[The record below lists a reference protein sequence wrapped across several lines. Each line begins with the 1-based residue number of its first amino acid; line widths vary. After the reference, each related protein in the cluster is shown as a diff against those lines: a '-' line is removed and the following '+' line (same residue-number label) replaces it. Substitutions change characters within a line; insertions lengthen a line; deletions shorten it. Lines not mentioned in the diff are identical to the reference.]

1 MVSMDQRIVRKR
13 PMEMLR
19 NGRGLTDV
27 VKVVTGMRRCGK
39 STLMEMYADELR
51 TSGVPD
57 EDIVSINLESKEYM
71 DLETPEQLLDAIV
84 GRIGDSGIKYV
95 FIDEVQN
102 VIGWERAISALI
114 VTKRCDIHITGSNS
128 HMLSSELAT
137 HISGRY
143 VEISLTPLSFCEY
156 MELHPGDRRQRFNEY
171 LRFGA
176 LPEVDPSRGKEFCDA
191 QLMGIYNT
199 VLVKDILRR
208 LERGDARTLEAIA
221 RFLYSNIGNI
231 TNIDSIA
238 DTLKIGNAKVSKYVS
253 MLSEAF
259 LFYDA
264 ERYDIVGKKIL
275 KTNGKFYASDLGI
288 RNVALKGSGMADISR
303 PLENLVYL
311 ELVRRGYTVR
321 IGSIKDREVDFT
333 ASKDGRTEY
342 YQVCQTMLAESTRER
357 ELYSL
362 GSIRDNYPKTVLT
375 LDDYGLGSE
384 DGIEVVNVIDWFMS
398 SEL

>member
-1 MVSMDQRIVRKR
+1 MVSMDRRIVRKR

-51 TSGVPD
+51 ASGVPD

-71 DLETPEQLLDAIV
+71 DLETPEQLLDATV
-84 GRIGDSGIKYV
+84 GRIGDSRIKYV

-221 RFLYSNIGNI
+221 RFLYSNIGKI

-288 RNVALKGSGMADISR
+288 RNVTLRGSGMADISR
-303 PLENLVYL
+303 PLDNLVYL
-311 ELVRRGYTVR
+311 ELVRRGYTVC
-321 IGSIKDREVDFT
+321 IGSIKGREVDFT

-375 LDDYGLGSE
+375 LDDHGLGSE

>member
-1 MVSMDQRIVRKR
+1 MDQRIVRRR

-19 NGRGLTDV
+19 SGRGLMDV

-39 STLMEMYADELR
+39 STLMEMYADELIA
-51 TSGVPD
+51 SGVPY

-71 DLETPEQLLDAIV
+71 DLETSEQLSDAV
-84 GRIGDSGIKYV
+84 FSRIGNSGIKYV

-102 VIGWERAISALI
+102 VIGWERVISALT
-114 VTKRCDIHITGSNS
+114 VTRRCDIHITGSNS

-143 VEISLTPLSFCEY
+143 VEIELTPLSFREY

-176 LPEVDPSRGKEFCDA
+176 LPEVDPARGAEFCDA
-191 QLMGIYNT
+191 QLIGIYNT
-199 VLVKDILRR
+199 ILVKDILRR
-208 LERGDARTLEAIA
+208 LERGDARTLDSIA
-221 RFLYSNIGNI
+221 RFLYSNVGNL

-238 DTLKIGNAKVSKYVS
+238 NTLNIGNSKVSRYVS
-253 MLSEAF
+253 MLCEAF

-264 ERYDIVGKKIL
+264 ERYDIVRKKVL

-288 RNVALKGSGMADISR
+288 RNVALRGSGMADISR
-303 PLENLVYL
+303 PLENLVFL

-321 IGSIKDREVDFT
+321 IGSFRDKEVDFT

-342 YQVCQTMLAESTRER
+342 YQVCQTMLSEDTRER

-362 GSIRDNYPKTVLT
+362 EAIRDNHPKIVLT
-375 LDDYGLGSE
+375 LDDYGLGSDE
-384 DGIEVVNVIDWFMS
+384 GIEIMNVIDWFMS
-398 SEL
+398 SES

>member
-1 MVSMDQRIVRKR
+1 
-13 PMEMLR
+13 MLR
-19 NGRGLTDV
+19 SGRGLMDV

-39 STLMEMYADELR
+39 STLMEMYADELIA
-51 TSGVPD
+51 SGVPY

-71 DLETPEQLLDAIV
+71 DLETSEQLSDAV
-84 GRIGDSGIKYV
+84 FSRIGSSGIKYV

-102 VIGWERAISALI
+102 VIGWERVISALT
-114 VTKRCDIHITGSNS
+114 VTRRCDIHITGSNS

-143 VEISLTPLSFCEY
+143 VEIELTPLSFREY

-176 LPEVDPSRGKEFCDA
+176 LPEVDPARGAEFCDA
-191 QLMGIYNT
+191 QLIGIYNT

-208 LERGDARTLEAIA
+208 LERGDARTLDSIA
-221 RFLYSNIGNI
+221 RFLYSNVGNL

-238 DTLKIGNAKVSKYVS
+238 NTLNIGNSKVSRYVS
-253 MLSEAF
+253 MLCEAF

-264 ERYDIVGKKIL
+264 ERYDIVRKKVL

-288 RNVALKGSGMADISR
+288 RNVALRGSGMADISR
-303 PLENLVYL
+303 PLENLVFL

-321 IGSIKDREVDFT
+321 IGSFRDKEVDFT

-342 YQVCQTMLAESTRER
+342 YQVCQTMLSEDTRER

-362 GSIRDNYPKTVLT
+362 EAIRDNHPKIVLT
-375 LDDYGLGSE
+375 LDDYGLGSDE
-384 DGIEVVNVIDWFMS
+384 GIEIMNVIDWFMS
-398 SEL
+398 SES

>member
-1 MVSMDQRIVRKR
+1 MDQRIVRKR

-19 NGRGLTDV
+19 SGRGLMDV

-39 STLMEMYADELR
+39 STLMEMYADELIA
-51 TSGVPD
+51 SGVPY

-71 DLETPEQLLDAIV
+71 DLETSEQLSDAV
-84 GRIGDSGIKYV
+84 FSRIGNSGIKYV

-102 VIGWERAISALI
+102 VIGWERVISALT
-114 VTKRCDIHITGSNS
+114 VTRRCDIHITGSNS
-128 HMLSSELAT
+128 YMLSSELAT

-143 VEISLTPLSFCEY
+143 VEIELTPLSFREY

-176 LPEVDPSRGKEFCDA
+176 LPEVDPARGAEFCDA
-191 QLMGIYNT
+191 QLIGIYNT

-208 LERGDARTLEAIA
+208 LERGDARTLDSIA
-221 RFLYSNIGNI
+221 RYLYSNVGNL

-238 DTLKIGNAKVSKYVS
+238 NTLNIGNSKVSRYVS
-253 MLSEAF
+253 MLCEAF

-264 ERYDIVGKKIL
+264 ERYDIVGKKVL

-288 RNVALKGSGMADISR
+288 RNVALRGSGMADISR
-303 PLENLVYL
+303 PLENLVFL

-321 IGSIKDREVDFT
+321 IGSFRDKEVDFT

-342 YQVCQTMLAESTRER
+342 YQVCQTMLSEDTRER

-362 GSIRDNYPKTVLT
+362 EAIRDNHPKIVLT
-375 LDDYGLGSE
+375 LDDYGLGSDE
-384 DGIEVVNVIDWFMS
+384 GIEIMNVIDWFMS
-398 SEL
+398 SES

>member
-1 MVSMDQRIVRKR
+1 MDQRIVRKR

-19 NGRGLTDV
+19 SGRGLMDV

-39 STLMEMYADELR
+39 STLMEMYADELIA
-51 TSGVPD
+51 SGVPY

-71 DLETPEQLLDAIV
+71 DLETSEQLSDAV
-84 GRIGDSGIKYV
+84 FSRIGNSGIKYV

-102 VIGWERAISALI
+102 VIGWERVISALT
-114 VTKRCDIHITGSNS
+114 VTRRCDIHITGSNS

-143 VEISLTPLSFCEY
+143 VEIELTPLSFREY

-176 LPEVDPSRGKEFCDA
+176 LPEVDPARGAEFCDA
-191 QLMGIYNT
+191 QLIGIYNT

-208 LERGDARTLEAIA
+208 LERGDARTLDSIA
-221 RFLYSNIGNI
+221 RFLYSNMGNL

-238 DTLKIGNAKVSKYVS
+238 NTLNIGNSKVSRYVS
-253 MLSEAF
+253 MLCEAF

-264 ERYDIVGKKIL
+264 ERYDIVGKKVL

-288 RNVALKGSGMADISR
+288 RNVALRGSGMADISR
-303 PLENLVYL
+303 PLENLVFL

-321 IGSIKDREVDFT
+321 IGSFRDKEVDFT

-342 YQVCQTMLAESTRER
+342 YQVCQTMLSEDTRER

-362 GSIRDNYPKTVLT
+362 EAIRDNHPKIVLT
-375 LDDYGLGSE
+375 LDDYGLGSDE
-384 DGIEVVNVIDWFMS
+384 GIEIMNVIDWFMS
-398 SEL
+398 SES

>member
-1 MVSMDQRIVRKR
+1 
-13 PMEMLR
+13 MLR
-19 NGRGLTDV
+19 SGRGLMDV

-39 STLMEMYADELR
+39 STLMEMYADELMA
-51 TSGVPD
+51 SGVPY

-71 DLETPEQLLDAIV
+71 DLETSEQLSDAV
-84 GRIGDSGIKYV
+84 FSRIGNSGIKYV

-102 VIGWERAISALI
+102 VIGWERVISALT
-114 VTKRCDIHITGSNS
+114 VTRRCDIHITGSNS

-143 VEISLTPLSFCEY
+143 VEIELTPLSFREY

-176 LPEVDPSRGKEFCDA
+176 LPEVDPARGAEFCDA
-191 QLMGIYNT
+191 QLIGIYNT
-199 VLVKDILRR
+199 ALVKDILRR
-208 LERGDARTLEAIA
+208 LERGDARTLDSIA
-221 RFLYSNIGNI
+221 RYLYSNVGNL

-238 DTLKIGNAKVSKYVS
+238 NTLNIGNSKVSRYVS
-253 MLSEAF
+253 MLCEAF

-264 ERYDIVGKKIL
+264 ERYDIVGKKVL

-288 RNVALKGSGMADISR
+288 RNVALRGSGMADISR
-303 PLENLVYL
+303 PLENLVFL

-321 IGSIKDREVDFT
+321 IGSFRDKEVDFT

-342 YQVCQTMLAESTRER
+342 YQVCQTMLSEDTRER

-362 GSIRDNYPKTVLT
+362 EAIRDNHPKIVLT
-375 LDDYGLGSE
+375 LDDYGLGSDE
-384 DGIEVVNVIDWFMS
+384 GIEIMNVIDWFMS
-398 SEL
+398 SES

>member
-1 MVSMDQRIVRKR
+1 MDQRIVRKR

-19 NGRGLTDV
+19 SGRGLMDV

-39 STLMEMYADELR
+39 STLMEMYADELIA
-51 TSGVPD
+51 SGVPY

-71 DLETPEQLLDAIV
+71 DLETSEQLSDAV
-84 GRIGDSGIKYV
+84 FSRIGNSGIKYV
-95 FIDEVQN
+95 FIDEIQN
-102 VIGWERAISALI
+102 VIGWERAISALT
-114 VTKRCDIHITGSNS
+114 VTRRCDIHITGSNS

-143 VEISLTPLSFCEY
+143 VEIELTPLSFREY

-176 LPEVDPSRGKEFCDA
+176 LPEVDLARGAEFCDA
-191 QLMGIYNT
+191 QLIGIYNT

-208 LERGDARTLEAIA
+208 LERGDARTLDSIA
-221 RFLYSNIGNI
+221 RFLYSNVGNL

-238 DTLKIGNAKVSKYVS
+238 NTLNIGNSKVSRYVS
-253 MLSEAF
+253 MLCEAF

-264 ERYDIVGKKIL
+264 ERYDIVRKKVL

-288 RNVALKGSGMADISR
+288 RNVALRGSGMADISR
-303 PLENLVYL
+303 PLENLVFL

-321 IGSIKDREVDFT
+321 IGSFRDREVDFT

-342 YQVCQTMLAESTRER
+342 YQVCQTMLSEDTRER

-362 GSIRDNYPKTVLT
+362 EAIRDNHPKIVLT
-375 LDDYGLGSE
+375 LDDYGLGSDE
-384 DGIEVVNVIDWFMS
+384 GIEIMNVIDWFMS
-398 SEL
+398 SES

>member
-1 MVSMDQRIVRKR
+1 MDQRIVRKR

-19 NGRGLTDV
+19 SGRGLMDV

-39 STLMEMYADELR
+39 SALMEMYADELMA
-51 TSGVPD
+51 SGVPY

-71 DLETPEQLLDAIV
+71 DLETSEQLSDAV
-84 GRIGDSGIKYV
+84 FSRIGNSGIKYV

-102 VIGWERAISALI
+102 VIGWERVISALT
-114 VTKRCDIHITGSNS
+114 VTRRCDIHITGSNS

-143 VEISLTPLSFCEY
+143 VEIELTPLSFREY

-176 LPEVDPSRGKEFCDA
+176 LPEVDPARGAEFCDA
-191 QLMGIYNT
+191 QLIGIYNT
-199 VLVKDILRR
+199 VLIKDILRR
-208 LERGDARTLEAIA
+208 LERGDARTLDSIA
-221 RFLYSNIGNI
+221 RYLYSNVGNL

-238 DTLKIGNAKVSKYVS
+238 NTLNIGNSKVSRYVS
-253 MLSEAF
+253 MLCEAF

-264 ERYDIVGKKIL
+264 ERYDIVRKKVL

-288 RNVALKGSGMADISR
+288 RNVVLKESGMADISR
-303 PLENLVYL
+303 PLENLVFL

-321 IGSIKDREVDFT
+321 IGSFRDKEVDFT

-342 YQVCQTMLAESTRER
+342 YQVCQTMLSEDTRER

-362 GSIRDNYPKTVLT
+362 EAIRDNHPKIVLT
-375 LDDYGLGSE
+375 LDDYGLGSDE
-384 DGIEVVNVIDWFMS
+384 GIEIMNVIDWFMS
-398 SEL
+398 SES

>member
-1 MVSMDQRIVRKR
+1 MDQRIVRKR

-19 NGRGLTDV
+19 SGRGLMDV

-39 STLMEMYADELR
+39 SALMEMYADELMA
-51 TSGVPD
+51 SGVPY

-71 DLETPEQLLDAIV
+71 DLETSEQLSDAV
-84 GRIGDSGIKYV
+84 FSRIGNSGIKYV

-102 VIGWERAISALI
+102 VIGWERVISALT
-114 VTKRCDIHITGSNS
+114 VTGRCDIHITGSNS

-143 VEISLTPLSFCEY
+143 VEIELTPLSFREY

-176 LPEVDPSRGKEFCDA
+176 LPEVDPARGAEFCDA
-191 QLMGIYNT
+191 QLIGIYNT

-208 LERGDARTLEAIA
+208 LERGDARTLDSIA
-221 RFLYSNIGNI
+221 RYLYSNVGNL

-238 DTLKIGNAKVSKYVS
+238 NTLNIGNSKVSRYVS
-253 MLSEAF
+253 MLCEAF

-264 ERYDIVGKKIL
+264 ERYDIVGKKVL

-288 RNVALKGSGMADISR
+288 RNVALRGSGMADISR
-303 PLENLVYL
+303 PLENLVFL
-311 ELVRRGYTVR
+311 ELVRRGYTVH
-321 IGSIKDREVDFT
+321 IGSFRDKEVDFT

-342 YQVCQTMLAESTRER
+342 YQVCQTMLSEDTRER

-362 GSIRDNYPKTVLT
+362 EAIRDNHPKIVLT
-375 LDDYGLGSE
+375 LDDYGLGSDE
-384 DGIEVVNVIDWFMS
+384 GIEIMNVIDWFMA
-398 SEL
+398 SES

>member
-1 MVSMDQRIVRKR
+1 
-13 PMEMLR
+13 MLR
-19 NGRGLTDV
+19 SGRGLMDV

-39 STLMEMYADELR
+39 STLMEMYADELIA
-51 TSGVPD
+51 SGVPY

-71 DLETPEQLLDAIV
+71 DLETSEQLSDAIFS
-84 GRIGDSGIKYV
+84 RIGNSGIKYV

-102 VIGWERAISALI
+102 VIGWERVISALT
-114 VTKRCDIHITGSNS
+114 VTRRCDIHITGSNS

-143 VEISLTPLSFCEY
+143 VEIELTPLSFREY

-176 LPEVDPSRGKEFCDA
+176 LPEVDPARGAEFCDA
-191 QLMGIYNT
+191 QLIGIYNT

-208 LERGDARTLEAIA
+208 LERGDARTLDSIA
-221 RFLYSNIGNI
+221 RFLYSNVGNL

-238 DTLKIGNAKVSKYVS
+238 NTLNIGNSKVSRYVS
-253 MLSEAF
+253 MLCEAF

-264 ERYDIVGKKIL
+264 ERYDIVRKKVL

-288 RNVALKGSGMADISR
+288 RNVALRGSGMADISR
-303 PLENLVYL
+303 PLENLVFL

-321 IGSIKDREVDFT
+321 IGSFRDKEVDFT

-342 YQVCQTMLAESTRER
+342 YQVCQTMLSEDTRER

-362 GSIRDNYPKTVLT
+362 EAIRDNHPKIVLT
-375 LDDYGLGSE
+375 LDDYGLGSDE
-384 DGIEVVNVIDWFMS
+384 GIEIMNVIDWFMS
-398 SEL
+398 SES

>member
-1 MVSMDQRIVRKR
+1 MDQRIVRKR

-19 NGRGLTDV
+19 SGRGLMDV

-39 STLMEMYADELR
+39 STLMEMYADELIA
-51 TSGVPD
+51 SGVPY

-71 DLETPEQLLDAIV
+71 DLETSEQLSDAV
-84 GRIGDSGIKYV
+84 FSRIGNSGIKYV
-95 FIDEVQN
+95 FIDEIQN
-102 VIGWERAISALI
+102 VIGWERAISALT
-114 VTKRCDIHITGSNS
+114 VTRRCDIHITGSNS

-143 VEISLTPLSFCEY
+143 VEIELTPLSFREY

-176 LPEVDPSRGKEFCDA
+176 LPEVDPARGAEFCDA
-191 QLMGIYNT
+191 QLIGVYNT

-208 LERGDARTLEAIA
+208 LERGDARTLDSIA
-221 RFLYSNIGNI
+221 RYLYSNVGNL

-238 DTLKIGNAKVSKYVS
+238 NTLNIGNSKVSRYVS
-253 MLSEAF
+253 MLCEAF

-264 ERYDIVGKKIL
+264 ERYDIVRKKVL

-288 RNVALKGSGMADISR
+288 RNVALRGSGMADISR
-303 PLENLVYL
+303 PLENLVFL

-321 IGSIKDREVDFT
+321 IGSFRDREVDFT

-342 YQVCQTMLAESTRER
+342 YQVCQTMLSEDTRER

-362 GSIRDNYPKTVLT
+362 EAIRDNHPKIVLT
-375 LDDYGLGSE
+375 LDDYGLGSDE
-384 DGIEVVNVIDWFMS
+384 GIEIMNVIDWFMS
-398 SEL
+398 SES

>member
-1 MVSMDQRIVRKR
+1 MDQRIVRKR

-19 NGRGLTDV
+19 SGRGLMDV

-39 STLMEMYADELR
+39 STLMEMYADELMA
-51 TSGVPD
+51 SGVPY

-71 DLETPEQLLDAIV
+71 DLETSEQLSDAV
-84 GRIGDSGIKYV
+84 FSRIGNSGIKYV

-102 VIGWERAISALI
+102 VIGWERVISALI
-114 VTKRCDIHITGSNS
+114 VTRRCDIHITGSNS

-143 VEISLTPLSFCEY
+143 VEIELTPLSFREY

-176 LPEVDPSRGKEFCDA
+176 LPEVDPARGAEFCDA
-191 QLMGIYNT
+191 QLIGIYNT

-208 LERGDARTLEAIA
+208 LERGDARTLDSIA
-221 RFLYSNIGNI
+221 RFLYSNVGNL

-238 DTLKIGNAKVSKYVS
+238 NTLNIGNSKVSRYVS
-253 MLSEAF
+253 MLCEAF

-264 ERYDIVGKKIL
+264 ERYDIVGKKVL

-288 RNVALKGSGMADISR
+288 RNVALRGSGMADISR
-303 PLENLVYL
+303 PLENLVFL

-321 IGSIKDREVDFT
+321 IGSFRDREVDFT

-342 YQVCQTMLAESTRER
+342 YQVCQTMLSEDTRER

-362 GSIRDNYPKTVLT
+362 EAIRDNHPKIVLT
-375 LDDYGLGSE
+375 LDDYGLGSDE
-384 DGIEVVNVIDWFMS
+384 GIEIMNVIDWFMA
-398 SEL
+398 SES

>member
-1 MVSMDQRIVRKR
+1 
-13 PMEMLR
+13 MLR
-19 NGRGLTDV
+19 SGRGLMDV

-39 STLMEMYADELR
+39 STLMEMYADELMA
-51 TSGVPD
+51 SGVPY

-71 DLETPEQLLDAIV
+71 DLETSEQLSDAV
-84 GRIGDSGIKYV
+84 FSRIGNSGIKYV

-102 VIGWERAISALI
+102 VIGWERVISALT
-114 VTKRCDIHITGSNS
+114 VTRRCDIHITGSNS

-143 VEISLTPLSFCEY
+143 VEIELTPLSFREY

-176 LPEVDPSRGKEFCDA
+176 LPEVDPARGAEFCDA
-191 QLMGIYNT
+191 QLIGIYNT

-208 LERGDARTLEAIA
+208 LERGDARTLDSIA
-221 RFLYSNIGNI
+221 RYLYSNVGNL

-238 DTLKIGNAKVSKYVS
+238 NTLNIGNSKVSRYVS
-253 MLSEAF
+253 MLCEAF

-264 ERYDIVGKKIL
+264 ERYDIVRKKVL

-288 RNVALKGSGMADISR
+288 RNVALRGSGMTDISR
-303 PLENLVYL
+303 PLENLVFL

-321 IGSIKDREVDFT
+321 IGSFRDREVDFT

-342 YQVCQTMLAESTRER
+342 YQVCQTMLSEDTRER

-362 GSIRDNYPKTVLT
+362 EAIRDNHPKIVLT
-375 LDDYGLGSE
+375 LDDYGLGSDE
-384 DGIEVVNVIDWFMS
+384 GIEIMNVIDWFMS
-398 SEL
+398 SES

>member
-1 MVSMDQRIVRKR
+1 
-13 PMEMLR
+13 MLR
-19 NGRGLTDV
+19 SGRGLMDV

-39 STLMEMYADELR
+39 STLMEMYADELIA
-51 TSGVPD
+51 SGVPY

-71 DLETPEQLLDAIV
+71 DLETSEQLSDAV
-84 GRIGDSGIKYV
+84 FSRIGNSGIKYV

-102 VIGWERAISALI
+102 VIGWERVISALT
-114 VTKRCDIHITGSNS
+114 VTRRCDIHITGSNS

-143 VEISLTPLSFCEY
+143 VEIELTPLSFREY

-176 LPEVDPSRGKEFCDA
+176 LPEVDPARGAEFCDA
-191 QLMGIYNT
+191 QLIGIYNT

-208 LERGDARTLEAIA
+208 LERGDARTLDSIA
-221 RFLYSNIGNI
+221 RFLYSNVGNL
-231 TNIDSIA
+231 TNIDFIA
-238 DTLKIGNAKVSKYVS
+238 NTLNIGNSKVSRYVS
-253 MLSEAF
+253 MLCEAF

-264 ERYDIVGKKIL
+264 ERYDIVGKKVL

-288 RNVALKGSGMADISR
+288 RNVVLRGSGMADISR
-303 PLENLVYL
+303 PLENLVFL

-321 IGSIKDREVDFT
+321 IGSFRDKEVDFT

-342 YQVCQTMLAESTRER
+342 YQVCQTMLSEDTRER

-362 GSIRDNYPKTVLT
+362 EAIRDNHPKIVLT
-375 LDDYGLGSE
+375 LDDYGLGSDE
-384 DGIEVVNVIDWFMS
+384 GIEIMNVIDWFMS
-398 SEL
+398 SES

>member
-1 MVSMDQRIVRKR
+1 MDQRIVRKR

-19 NGRGLTDV
+19 SGRGLMDV

-39 STLMEMYADELR
+39 STLMEMYADELMA
-51 TSGVPD
+51 SGVPY

-71 DLETPEQLLDAIV
+71 DLETSEQLSDAV
-84 GRIGDSGIKYV
+84 FSRIGNSGIKYV

-102 VIGWERAISALI
+102 VIGWERVISALT
-114 VTKRCDIHITGSNS
+114 VTRRCDIHITGSNS

-143 VEISLTPLSFCEY
+143 VEIELTPLSFREY

-176 LPEVDPSRGKEFCDA
+176 LPEVDPARGAEFCDA
-191 QLMGIYNT
+191 QLIGIYNT

-208 LERGDARTLEAIA
+208 LERGDARTLDSIA
-221 RFLYSNIGNI
+221 RYLYSNVGNL

-238 DTLKIGNAKVSKYVS
+238 NTLNIGNSKVSRYVS
-253 MLSEAF
+253 MLCEAF

-264 ERYDIVGKKIL
+264 ERYDIVGKKVL

-288 RNVALKGSGMADISR
+288 RNVALRGSGMADISR
-303 PLENLVYL
+303 PLENLVFL

-321 IGSIKDREVDFT
+321 IGSFRDREVDFT

-342 YQVCQTMLAESTRER
+342 YQVCQTMLSEDTRER
-357 ELYSL
+357 ELHSL
-362 GSIRDNYPKTVLT
+362 EAIRDNHLKIVLT
-375 LDDYGLGSE
+375 LDDYGLGSDE
-384 DGIEVVNVIDWFMS
+384 GIEIMNVIDWFMS
-398 SEL
+398 SES